1 MNLLLHM
8 CCGPCACYPVEKL
21 RADGHQLTGYFF
33 NSNIHPYKEFRR
45 RLTTAEEFAQ
55 KVNLPLIVDNKYQLR
70 EFLQK
75 ALTIEK
81 YTDGLNLDNRRCRMC
96 YAWRLHEAALYAKE
110 HGFDAFTSTLFVS
123 PYQNHQMMK
132 DVAEKISRAVN
143 IPFYYEDFRPGY
155 ERGVD
160 ISLELELYRQPYCGC
175 IFSEEERYSNSF
187 KKKRRKKLKALHEN
201 QSVNKGND
209 NNEQSS

>member
-1 MNLLLHM
+1 M
-8 CCGPCACYPVEKL
+8 AEEKL
-21 RADGHQLTGYFF
+21 LILSCCAPCSCGVIQKLAAQGRKFTVLFYNPNIDGETEYQ
-33 NSNIHPYKEFRR
+33 K
-45 RLTTAEEFAQ
+45 RLAENKRVCARFGVPFAQ
-55 KVNLPLIVDNKYQLR
+55 LPYEPQVWRQAVKGLEGEPERGKRCSVCFELR
-70 EFLQK
+70 L
-75 ALTIEK
+75 
-81 YTDGLNLDNRRCRMC
+81 RR
-96 YAWRLHEAALYAKE
+96 AARYAKE

-132 DVAEKISRAVN
+132 DVAEKISRAVD